1 MSKLPTVRAP
11 DVEPLDLQEIVDSID
26 KASTIFATGCSAFC
40 DLRSLFEAIAVASQ
54 GGTLASRL
62 ASLGRSLCES
72 HEIEFD
78 HYLTTYDLD
87 AERFAASLGIAPEV
101 RHE

>member
-1 MSKLPTVRAP
+1 MRKTPIIHTP
-11 DVEPLDLQEIVDSID
+11 DVEPCDLQEIVDSID
-26 KASTIFATGCSAFC
+26 KASTIFGTGCVAFC
-40 DLRSLFEAIAVASQ
+40 DLRSVFEAIAVTSQ

-62 ASLGRSLCES
+62 ASLGKTLCES

-78 HYLTTYDLD
+78 HYQATYDLD
-87 AERFAASLGIAPEV
+87 AERFAASLGIAPDA